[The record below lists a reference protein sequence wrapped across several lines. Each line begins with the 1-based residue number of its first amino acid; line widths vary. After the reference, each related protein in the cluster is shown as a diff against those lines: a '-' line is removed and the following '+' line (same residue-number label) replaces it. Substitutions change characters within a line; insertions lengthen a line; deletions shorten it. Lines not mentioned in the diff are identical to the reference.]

1 MSQLENLLQQC
12 TVKLSLPGQMG
23 WGTGFF
29 VAPEWIL
36 TCAHVVKGAKG
47 EPVKVWWQKQE
58 NWSEAVVEDLLP
70 DPYDLALLRVK
81 LPPDTNPPCVYLD
94 GAIQSRDPLYLFGY
108 PDQDFPNGC
117 PVTLNC
123 EGLTGDEP
131 GLIKFAL
138 GQVRPG
144 MSGAPLLNQRTGKV
158 CGIVKFTRDR
168 SFDLGGGAV
177 PTTAILEQFPQLR
190 EFQEQFHQRDRRWRD
205 LEPKLINSPGT
216 VYVEGFTSIT
226 PIENEDVEAQ
236 ERETLSNE
244 FYRGISARYKHIL
257 AAVDKPR
264 PNKLNEINQKF
275 KENQLV
281 IVHGASGQGKTTLAY
296 RYLHDFFRDH
306 QRFQVQVVEG
316 RKDALN
322 IANALAR
329 QAKES
334 EIPIAVYLDVAPN
347 DVGWDELVKQLSSH
361 RNIQTLVT
369 IREEDFRRTS
379 ISGAE
384 LQFSAVELRFDRP
397 EAAEI
402 YQFLVD
408 TEKPTQFLDFDDA
421 WNRFGGEG
429 PLMEFVYL
437 VTQGNSLREKLRQQ
451 VRQIQDEV
459 RSGKRSEA
467 ELKLLRLVSVAS
479 AFEARLKVRE
489 LVLSL
494 KLPEPQRTLEVME
507 KEYYLLKTIKK
518 GAWVGGLHP
527 IRSGILADIL
537 TDPTFYPWSETA
549 TECLPFI
556 VDQDVSNFL
565 LYAFSRY
572 RTELEPL
579 LNALDSYQPR
589 QWVAIAGVVRALI
602 WLGIKEYVETNQQ
615 LITDTQAVVSSGW
628 QMVLNGDIAGA
639 SPNVIV
645 NLHSTLARFLPED
658 RLAQLQA
665 FRRRQTQSSQVFVR
679 ASQWLSNLTQEPIPP
694 QLELD
699 WVGMAEALFWIGRLE
714 VNLPIINWL
723 SRVDL
728 DSAVETLTLET
739 LADVALG
746 LFYCHEAG
754 YQSWINDNYARLISR
769 FQRETQTVVLE
780 DDGQNLRLHFL
791 IELFQTE
798 TFSSE
803 IPQLNS
809 RQNIQSHVPIEP
821 SQPGIQRS
829 ESQPSQ
835 TDLERYFLNA
845 AMERLELCR
854 KFFPDR
860 ERYGSQGY
868 GHRIW
873 INTELPDDTHKN
885 IPLSNFPIQWLVS
898 LNAIFRGL
906 VEQTLRPNTWEEYT
920 QLVLELRRTI
930 VQVLQQLKQGLD
942 VYFRQKQMTRIL
954 GVHIESSLWTRSQQ
968 LVQCSPLLPSC
979 AFDEWGF
986 VSDSS
991 DRSSERSKE
1000 SNQKD
1005 PYQRQ
1010 NLALEKYNSYRK
1022 AFNKYI
1028 CAYSNFFGQSEN
1040 VLNFNPYFRHGE
1052 NTRVQEIAQQANIN
1066 LNQQARLSVLNLGD
1080 ARKVLPKFQA
1090 EFRNLLSQFVEVDEL
1105 SNLEHSEQAIF
1116 NDVWC
1121 SWYFFAFHPN
1131 QRFQNA
1137 TWQCTQQFS
1146 NQVGEIRNNI
1156 KRELRRLCQTGL
1168 QVSIL
1173 SEDVLWEEDRTLWL
1187 VINGE
1192 NVFDVYNTVEG
1203 VVSAIRRAIA
1213 AAQNQE
1219 LRHYAITFTWS
1230 NIVIVPLLKGKSLD
1244 GTAWRFSS
1252 ILFSVDRGEDT
1263 FGQWNFVPVAIPSNA
1278 FSQLALTTWTYPRLL
1293 VGQKLI
1299 GLLLQLSLL
1308 VSHIR
1313 EFEQLPELD
1322 EQGHEL
1328 LQQYI
1333 QRLTTPMGEIFQA
1346 VLDTETEI
1354 IDYFNQLLPS
1364 EQANRPHLITVV
1376 QGLAELHE
1384 QILPTADCSRDGRIQ
1399 LTMNL
1404 SEVAEWA
1411 SRLESIQQSVSLI
1424 YFFWVS
1430 DVLEE
1435 GVMLG
1440 KLP

>member
-1 MSQLENLLQQC
+1 MTQQNNNY
-12 TVKLSLPGQMG
+12 G
-23 WGTGFF
+23 
-29 VAPEWIL
+29 
-36 TCAHVVKGAKG
+36 
-47 EPVKVWWQKQE
+47 
-58 NWSEAVVEDLLP
+58 
-70 DPYDLALLRVK
+70 
-81 LPPDTNPPCVYLD
+81 
-94 GAIQSRDPLYLFGY
+94 RDQY
-108 PDQDFPNGC
+108 
-117 PVTLNC
+117 
-123 EGLTGDEP
+123 
-131 GLIKFAL
+131 I
-138 GQVRPG
+138 
-144 MSGAPLLNQRTGKV
+144 
-158 CGIVKFTRDR
+158 
-168 SFDLGGGAV
+168 
-177 PTTAILEQFPQLR
+177 
-190 EFQEQFHQRDRRWRD
+190 
-205 LEPKLINSPGT
+205 INSPGT

-226 PIENEDVEAQ
+226 PIQDEDVEAQ

-347 DVGWDELVKQLSSH
+347 DVGLDELVKQLSSH

-384 LQFSAVELRFDRP
+384 LQFSEVELRFDRP

-451 VRQIQDEV
+451 VRQIEDEV
-459 RSGKRSEA
+459 RAGKRSEA
-467 ELKLLRLVSVAS
+467 ELTLLRLVSVAS

-489 LVLSL
+489 LVRSL
-494 KLPEPQRTLEVME
+494 KLPAPQRTLEVME
-507 KEYYLLKTIKK
+507 KEYYLLKTTNNS
-518 GAWVGGLHP
+518 AWVGGLHP
-527 IRSGILADIL
+527 IRSEILADIL
-537 TDPTFYPWSETA
+537 TDPTFYTWSESA

-556 VDQDVSNFL
+556 VEQDVSNFL
-565 LYAFSRY
+565 LYAFSRC
-572 RTELEPL
+572 RTELEPF

-589 QWVAIAGVVRALI
+589 RWVAIAGVVRALI

-615 LITDTQAVVSSGW
+615 LIVDIDKVASSGW
-628 QMVLNGDIAGA
+628 QIVLNCDIADA
-639 SPNVIV
+639 SPDAIA
-645 NLHSTLARFLPED
+645 NLHSTLARLLPEKG
-658 RLAQLQA
+658 LAQVEAL
-665 FRRRQTQSSQVFVR
+665 RSRQTETSQIFVR
-679 ASQWLSNLTQEPIPP
+679 ASRWLSKLTQEPIPP

-699 WVGMAEALFWIGRLE
+699 WVGMAETLFWVGRLQ
-714 VNLPIINWL
+714 VTLPIINWL

-728 DSAVETLTLET
+728 DSAVETLNFET

-746 LFYCHEAG
+746 LFYCDESG
-754 YQSWINDNYARLISR
+754 YRSWINDNYARLISR
-769 FQRETQTVVLE
+769 FQRETQTVVWE

-791 IELFQTE
+791 IDLFQSGI
-798 TFSSE
+798 FPSE
-803 IPQLNS
+803 IQQLNS
-809 RQNIQSHVPIEP
+809 RQNIQSHVPTEL
-821 SQPGIQRS
+821 SQPGVQRS
-829 ESQPSQ
+829 EAKPSQ
-835 TDLERYFLNA
+835 TERYFLNA
-845 AMERLELCR
+845 AMERLELGR

-860 ERYGSQGY
+860 ERYDSQGY

-873 INTELPDDTHKN
+873 INAELPDDTHKN
-885 IPLSNFPIQWLVS
+885 IPHSNLLLQRLVS
-898 LNAIFRGL
+898 LNATFRGL
-906 VEQTLRPNTWEEYT
+906 VEQNLRPNTWEEYT
-920 QLVLELRRTI
+920 QLVLELRQTI

-942 VYFRQKQMTRIL
+942 VYFRQKKMIRIL
-954 GVHIESSLWTRSQQ
+954 DDHIESSLWTRTQQ
-968 LVQCSPLLPSC
+968 LLQFSPLLPSC

-986 VSDSS
+986 ASDSR
-991 DRSSERSKE
+991 DRSNE
-1000 SNQKD
+1000 SNSDSRDRSNESNEKA
-1005 PYQRQ
+1005 PYKRQ
-1010 NLALEKYNSYRK
+1010 NLVVAKYNPYLK
-1022 AFNKYI
+1022 AFNEYTRT
-1028 CAYSNFFGQSEN
+1028 CSNFFGQSEW
-1040 VLNFNPYFRHGE
+1040 VLNFHPYFRNGE
-1052 NTRVQEIAQQANIN
+1052 NTRVQEIAQQANID

-1080 ARKVLPKFQA
+1080 ARKALPKLQG
-1090 EFRNLLSQFVEVDEL
+1090 EFRSLLSQFVEIHEL
-1105 SNLEHSEQAIF
+1105 SNLERLEKALF

-1121 SWYFFAFHPN
+1121 SWYFFAFHPD

-1146 NQVGEIRNNI
+1146 NQVREIRNNI
-1156 KRELRRLCQTGL
+1156 KRELRRLTRTGL

-1173 SEDVLWEEDRTLWL
+1173 SEDVLWEEERTLWL

-1192 NVFDVYNTVEG
+1192 NVFDVYNTVEE

-1213 AAQNQE
+1213 VSQNHE

-1230 NIVIVPLLKGKSLD
+1230 NIVIVPLVKGKSLD
-1244 GTAWRFSS
+1244 GTARRFSS

-1263 FGQWNFVPVAIPSNA
+1263 FGQCNFVPVAIPSNA
-1278 FSQLALTTWTYPRLL
+1278 FSQLELSTWTYPRLL
-1293 VGQKLI
+1293 VGQKLT
-1299 GLLLQLSLL
+1299 GLLFQLSLL
-1308 VSHIR
+1308 VSHLR
-1313 EFEQLPELD
+1313 EFEKLPELN

-1333 QRLTTPMGEIFQA
+1333 QRLTSPMGEIFQA
-1346 VLDTETEI
+1346 VLDTETEMF
-1354 IDYFNQLLPS
+1354 DYFDQLSPS
-1364 EQANRPHLITVV
+1364 EQANRPHLNTVV

-1399 LTMNL
+1399 LAMNL

-1411 SRLESIQQSVSLI
+1411 SRLESIQQSVFSMYL
-1424 YFFWVS
+1424 FWVS

-1435 GVMLG
+1435 AESSNCLNTDN
-1440 KLP
+1440 PT

>member
-1 MSQLENLLQQC
+1 MTQQNNNY
-12 TVKLSLPGQMG
+12 G
-23 WGTGFF
+23 
-29 VAPEWIL
+29 
-36 TCAHVVKGAKG
+36 
-47 EPVKVWWQKQE
+47 
-58 NWSEAVVEDLLP
+58 
-70 DPYDLALLRVK
+70 
-81 LPPDTNPPCVYLD
+81 
-94 GAIQSRDPLYLFGY
+94 RDQY
-108 PDQDFPNGC
+108 
-117 PVTLNC
+117 
-123 EGLTGDEP
+123 
-131 GLIKFAL
+131 I
-138 GQVRPG
+138 
-144 MSGAPLLNQRTGKV
+144 
-158 CGIVKFTRDR
+158 
-168 SFDLGGGAV
+168 
-177 PTTAILEQFPQLR
+177 
-190 EFQEQFHQRDRRWRD
+190 
-205 LEPKLINSPGT
+205 INSPGT
-216 VYVEGFTSIT
+216 VYVEGFTPIT
-226 PIENEDVEAQ
+226 PIQNEEVEAQ

-275 KENQLV
+275 KENQIV

-316 RKDALN
+316 RQHALS
-322 IANALAR
+322 IANALVR
-329 QAKES
+329 HAKES

-384 LQFSAVELRFDRP
+384 LQFSEVELRFDRP

-451 VRQIQDEV
+451 VRQIEDEV
-459 RSGKRSEA
+459 RVGKRPEA
-467 ELKLLRLVSVAS
+467 ELTLLRLVSVAS

-489 LVLSL
+489 LVRSL
-494 KLPEPQRTLEVME
+494 KLPAPQRTLEVME
-507 KEYYLLKTIKK
+507 KEYYLLKTTNNS
-518 GAWVGGLHP
+518 AWVGGLHP

-537 TDPTFYPWSETA
+537 TDSTFYPWSDTA

-556 VDQDVSNFL
+556 VEQDVSNFL

-572 RTELEPL
+572 RTELESL
-579 LNALDSYQPR
+579 LNAIDSYQPR
-589 QWVAIAGVVRALI
+589 RWVAIAGVVRALI

-615 LITDTQAVVSSGW
+615 LILDIDKEASSGW
-628 QMVLNGDIAGA
+628 QIVLNVDIAGA
-639 SPNVIV
+639 SPDAIA
-645 NLHSTLARFLPED
+645 NLHSTLARLLPEKG
-658 RLAQLQA
+658 LAQVEAL
-665 FRRRQTQSSQVFVR
+665 RSRQTERSQIFVR
-679 ASQWLSNLTQEPIPP
+679 AFQWLSRLDHEPIPP

-699 WVGMAEALFWIGRLE
+699 WAGMAETLFWVGRLQ
-714 VNLPIINWL
+714 VTLPVINWL

-728 DSAVETLTLET
+728 DSAVETLTLKT

-746 LFYCHEAG
+746 LFYGYEAG
-754 YQSWINDNYARLISR
+754 YRSWINDNYARLISR
-769 FQRETQTVVLE
+769 FQRETPTVVWE
-780 DDGQNLRLHFL
+780 DNGQNIRLHFL
-791 IELFQTE
+791 VELFHPE

-809 RQNIQSHVPIEP
+809 RQNIQSHVPTEP
-821 SQPGIQRS
+821 SKPGVQRS

-854 KFFPDR
+854 NFFPDR

-873 INTELPDDTHKN
+873 SNAGLPDATHKN
-885 IPLSNFPIQWLVS
+885 IPHSNLLLQRLVS
-898 LNAIFRGL
+898 LNATFRGL
-906 VEQTLRPNTWEEYT
+906 VEQTVRPKTWEEYT
-920 QLVLELRRTI
+920 KLVLELRRTI

-942 VYFRQKQMTRIL
+942 IYFREKKMTKIM
-954 GVHIESSLWTRSQQ
+954 GEHIESSSWTRTQQ
-968 LVQCSPLLPSC
+968 LLQSSPLLPSC

-986 VSDSS
+986 VSDSR
-991 DRSSERSKE
+991 DRSKE
-1000 SNQKD
+1000 SNQEAL
-1005 PYQRQ
+1005 YQRQ
-1010 NLALEKYNSYRK
+1010 NLVVEKYKPYRK
-1022 AFNKYI
+1022 AFHKYTSA
-1028 CAYSNFFGQSEN
+1028 CLNFFRQAEW
-1040 VLNFNPYFRHGE
+1040 VLNFHPYFRNGE
-1052 NTRVQEIAQQANIN
+1052 NTRVQEFAQQANID

-1080 ARKVLPKFQA
+1080 ARKALPKLQA
-1090 EFRNLLSQFVEVDEL
+1090 EFRSLLTQFAEVDEL
-1105 SNLEHSEQAIF
+1105 SNLERLEKEIF

-1131 QRFQNA
+1131 QRFQKA

-1146 NQVGEIRNNI
+1146 NQVREIRKNI
-1156 KRELRRLCQTGL
+1156 KRELRKLSQNSL

-1173 SEDVLWEEDRTLWL
+1173 SEDVLWEEERTLWL

-1192 NVFDVYNTVEG
+1192 NAFDGYNTVEG

-1213 AAQNQE
+1213 AARNHE

-1230 NIVIVPLLKGKSLD
+1230 NIVIVPLVKGKSLE
-1244 GTAWRFSS
+1244 GMAWRFSS
-1252 ILFSVDRGEDT
+1252 ILFSVDTGEGT
-1263 FGQWNFVPVAIPSNA
+1263 FKQWNFVPVAIPSNA
-1278 FSQLALTTWTYPRLL
+1278 FSQLALSTWTYPRLL
-1293 VGQKLI
+1293 VAQKLT
-1299 GLLLQLSLL
+1299 GLLFQLSLL

-1313 EFEQLPELD
+1313 EFEKLPELD

-1333 QRLTTPMGEIFQA
+1333 QRLTSPMGEIFQA
-1346 VLDTETEI
+1346 VLDTETEM
-1354 IDYFNQLLPS
+1354 IDYFNQLSPS
-1364 EQANRPHLITVV
+1364 EQENRPYLITVV

-1384 QILPTADCSRDGRIQ
+1384 QILPTADCSRDGRIH

-1404 SEVAEWA
+1404 LEIAEWA
-1411 SRLESIQQSVSLI
+1411 SRLESIQQSISLI
-1424 YFFWVS
+1424 YLFWVS

-1435 GVMLG
+1435 AESSNCN
-1440 KLP
+1440 